1 MGLFLLI
8 GILLGLTAIYSVINE
23 RYLHLQ
29 SAIGLMLLALLTSL
43 LLAVVSLT
51 LHVDS
56 ISWLRALVEKL
67 DISEVLLNG
76 VLCFMLFAPMHWS
89 LVRSFPLPTRL
100 PPWQF

>member
-1 MGLFLLI
+1 MGLFLLL

-43 LLAVVSLT
+43 VLAVVSLT
-51 LHVDS
+51 MHVDS

-76 VLCFMLFAPMHWS
+76 VLCFMFYAVCRKRRCKNQIP
-89 LVRSFPLPTRL
+89 
-100 PPWQF
+100 

>member
-1 MGLFLLI
+1 MQMGLFLLI

-51 LHVDS
+51 MHVDS

-67 DISEVLLNG
+67 ISARFFSTVFC
-76 VLCFMLFAPMHWS
+76 VLCCLPGAP
-89 LVRSFPLPTRL
+89 V
-100 PPWQF
+100 